1 MGFYTRLAFRLFG
14 EVSENMLT
22 YFPEIKVD
30 LKRARMKIS
39 VQEYLSK
46 AILTTFFVFLIP
58 MPILS
63 FLYGLVFRTFMFSFI
78 FSITTSFLISLLFF
92 FIFINYPKFVIKK
105 RERTIDYALPF
116 ATLYLSTFA
125 SSKLPFYKSLETF
138 SKVTEYDEISEEFS
152 LINNDLKTFGLD
164 INTALERAVERS
176 PSKNFKELLWGVL
189 STIRA
194 GGNLDTYLKEKARN
208 FMNEY
213 RRKVYEFS
221 HNLTAFIEVYLT
233 AIVVGAIFF
242 TILTAIISGISGMSV
257 DVISL
262 QFILIFLFIPLV
274 SIGFIYLVKAA
285 SPGGE

>member
-1 MGFYTRLAFRLFG
+1 
-14 EVSENMLT
+14 
-22 YFPEIKVD
+22 
-30 LKRARMKIS
+30 
-39 VQEYLSK
+39 
-46 AILTTFFVFLIP
+46 
-58 MPILS
+58 
-63 FLYGLVFRTFMFSFI
+63 
-78 FSITTSFLISLLFF
+78 
-92 FIFINYPKFVIKK
+92 VIKK

-208 FMNEY
+208 FMNEN